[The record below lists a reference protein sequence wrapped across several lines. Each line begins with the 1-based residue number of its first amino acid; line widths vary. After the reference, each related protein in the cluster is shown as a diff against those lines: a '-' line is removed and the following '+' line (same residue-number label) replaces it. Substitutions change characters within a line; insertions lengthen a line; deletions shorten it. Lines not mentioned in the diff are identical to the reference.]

1 MDLTNWIPVKL
12 SKIKLPNVTT
22 SSLIAYVLL
31 FTAGTYQLIS
41 LQDKQFGDTYRY
53 WNLERG
59 FNQIW
64 FFPEHLGAFFPAFL
78 FAFAP
83 TVRVIA
89 FINFFIWLLTGFA
102 SIYIIQRVPITNLKK
117 QLFTLFAVLTW
128 TSSLM
133 LLWNNTGLA
142 DSVGLSLI
150 GVTIVLFVNL
160 FITPANNKLIVL
172 TFFCLLLLAITK
184 PAWVILFVP
193 LIVLYLF
200 TSNEFAKR
208 IYLILGFSATIVFS
222 FFLVFWGIKQQY
234 VLGLTYEGWWSFTRA
249 AHLGQVP
256 GLKEISEGTITNCQQ
271 ISALFDQ
278 LRASQTW
285 DGMTTRYPEVLQSC
299 TGIIE
304 YLNQNHNS
312 VIKIALGE
320 PVPFVLTAF
329 DNLLNMT
336 VPGTQ
341 YMGYFPNN
349 FFPMNLF
356 APIFGSGLLFFIFF
370 SGVFILTRYELRLKI
385 LFLLVVFS
393 TFSLQG
399 IMVLTDGLE
408 PVRHSVPFALF
419 AVFSVGIILILGNDL
434 VFRRNILTSAEKQ

>member
-1 MDLTNWIPVKL
+1 MKL
-12 SKIKLPNVTT
+12 SKFKIPRVST
-22 SSLIAYVLL
+22 SSLIAYVFL
-31 FTAGTYQLIS
+31 FTAGIYQLIS

-59 FNQIW
+59 LNQIW

-89 FINFFIWLLTGFA
+89 IINFCIWLITGFA
-102 SIYIIQRVPITNLKK
+102 SVYIIQKFPVTNIKK
-117 QLFTLFAVLTW
+117 QLITLFAVLTW

-142 DSVGLSLI
+142 DSIGLSLI
-150 GVTIVLFVNL
+150 GVTIILFFSL
-160 FITPANNKLIVL
+160 FITPVNNKLIVL
-172 TFFCLLLLAITK
+172 TFVCIFFLAITK

-193 LIVLYLF
+193 LIVFYLF
-200 TSNEFAKR
+200 TSKEFAKR
-208 IYLILGFSATIVFS
+208 IYIILGFSALIIFS
-222 FFLVFWGIKQQY
+222 FCLVFWGIKQQY

-256 GLKEISEGTITNCQQ
+256 GLKEIAQGAMTNCQQ

-299 TGIIE
+299 PGIVD

-312 VIKIALGE
+312 VIKIALGA
-320 PVPFVLTAF
+320 PVSFLLTAF

-336 VPGTQ
+336 LPGSQ

-356 APIFGSGLLFFIFF
+356 APIFGSGLLFFICF

-385 LFLLVVFS
+385 LFLLVVLS

-399 IMVLTDGLE
+399 VMVLTDGLE

-419 AVFSVGIILILGNDL
+419 AVVCTGIVLILGNDL
-434 VFRRNILTSAEKQ
+434 AFRRNRLT